1 MKFILFSK
9 WDPCC
14 NSPDAKAAV
23 HESSSWRACWAKSVV
38 GGEECEVGGGT
49 MSIGV

>member
-1 MKFILFSK
+1 MKFILFSI

-14 NSPDAKAAV
+14 SSPDAKAAV
-23 HESSSWRACWAKSVV
+23 HESSNWRASWARSVV
-38 GGEECEVGGGT
+38 GGGTCEVGGGT